1 MIFTNLNDNLQ
12 NKSLSQKIQECIK
25 FTKEN
30 NLKEYNPGSYEI
42 PGTDIKFNI
51 GKYNTKPE
59 NECFWESHLK
69 YIDVQIM
76 LNGKEY
82 IAFNNIRNLKQVKIE
97 KENDFIGYE
106 GDELFRVL
114 IENGDVLILYPEDIH
129 MPGMRVDES
138 IPVEKVVFKIDVDKI

>member
-12 NKSLSQKIQECIK
+12 NRSLSQKIQECIK

-82 IAFNNIRNLKQVKIE
+82 IAFNNIRNLKQIKIE

-106 GDELFRVL
+106 
-114 IENGDVLILYPEDIH
+114 GDVLILYPEDIH
-129 MPGMRVDES
+129 MPGMKVDES

>member
-30 NLKEYNPGSYEI
+30 NLKEYKPGSYEI

-82 IAFNNIRNLKQVKIE
+82 IARDRIRK
-97 KENDFIGYE
+97 
-106 GDELFRVL
+106 
-114 IENGDVLILYPEDIH
+114 
-129 MPGMRVDES
+129 
-138 IPVEKVVFKIDVDKI
+138 